1 MLSRQKT
8 TMQIEHKGTKI
19 STCKHVYEP
28 SEDTF
33 LLMDSLEYLNIKP
46 KDTILEIGTGTGI
59 IAIHAAKHANHV
71 TATDINPYA
80 LECAKKNANNIKNIQ
95 FIKSNLFAG
104 INRKYNRIIFNPPYL
119 PQEKSE
125 TSDDIID
132 CAWNGGKDGRETT
145 GKFLNQAPLY
155 LKETGQ
161 ILILDSSKSKYEKT
175 LDTLKKNGFTA
186 KIVKRTSLFFEELVV
201 IQAKKNNYIN
211 NKKQKRHL

>member
-1 MLSRQKT
+1 
-8 TMQIEHKGTKI
+8 MQIENKGTKI
-19 STCKHVYEP
+19 STCRHVYEP

-33 LLMDSLEYLNIKP
+33 LLIDSLEYLNIKP
-46 KDTILEIGTGTGI
+46 RDNILEIGTGTGI
-59 IAIHAAKHANHV
+59 IALHAAKHASHV

-80 LECAKKNANNIKNIQ
+80 LECAKKNAELNNIKNIQ
-95 FIKSNLFAG
+95 FIKSNLFAN
-104 INRKYNRIIFNPPYL
+104 ISKRYDIIIFNPPYL
-119 PQEKSE
+119 PQTKSE

-145 GKFLNQAPLY
+145 DKFLDQTSLY

-161 ILILDSSKSKYEKT
+161 ILILDSSKSKYKKT
-175 LDTLKKNGFTA
+175 FDTLEKKGFTV

-201 IQAKKNNYIN
+201 ILAKKCNYIN